1 MGRPKLQTGIKAIEE
16 ERSEDCECTSNRGA
30 LACMVNSEVGAVL
43 AVMRRNVRWGGRYM
57 AGDDQLEHT
66 LVQSLKALR
75 RQIFSWDQNW
85 QSINPAVYLKP
96 FLDVIRSD
104 ETGAPITGVALTSV
118 YKILSLE
125 IFDLNTVNVEEAMHS
140 IVDAVTSCRFEV
152 IDPASEEVVLMKIL
166 QVLLAC
172 MKSKASVVLS
182 NQHVCTIVNTC
193 FRIVHQAGTK
203 GELLQRIARHTMHEL
218 IRCIF
223 AHLPDIECTEGS
235 SLSNGNA
242 AFIKS
247 DALVGE
253 KDYTF
258 VSKKSENGNGS
269 LDPENPP
276 VSVGFATNASGNSV
290 ASLAD
295 DNVIG
300 IGSSN
305 DGASDGHLMTEPYGV
320 PCMVEIFHFLCSLLN
335 FGEHVGMGQR
345 SNTIAFDEDVPLFAL
360 GLINSAIELGGL
372 AIERHAKLLSLIQ
385 DELFR
390 NLMQFG
396 LSMSPLILSMVCSV
410 VLNLYHHLRTELK
423 LQLEA
428 FFSCVILRLAQS
440 RYGASYQQQEVTM
453 EALVDFCRQTS
464 FMSEMYANF
473 DCDITCTNVFE
484 DLANLL
490 SKSAFPVNCPLSA
503 MHILALDGLIA
514 VIQGM
519 AERVGSSQS
528 LEQGIVGDLEEYN
541 PFWTVK
547 CENYSD
553 ASQWVGFVRRRK
565 FIKRRLMIGADHFNR
580 DPKKGLEFLQG
591 THLLPDKLDPQ
602 SVACFF
608 RYTAGLDKNLVGDF
622 LGNHDDFCVQVLH
635 EFART
640 FDFEDMNLDT
650 ALRLFLETF
659 RLPGESQKIQRVLEA
674 FSERYYEQSPHIL
687 ADKDAALLLSYSLI
701 MLNTD
706 QHNVQV
712 KKKMTEEDFI
722 RNNRHINAGK
732 DLPREFLSD
741 LYQSICKNEIR
752 TSPEQGAGF
761 PEMTPSHWIDLM
773 KKSKKTPPY
782 IVCDSQ
788 AFLDHDMFAIMS
800 GPTIAA
806 ISVVFDH
813 AEQEEVFQTCV
824 GGFLAVAKISA
835 SHHLE
840 DVLDDLV
847 VSLCKFTTLLNPV
860 SSVEEPVIAFGD
872 DTKARMATITVFT
885 IANRFGDYIRTGW
898 RNILDCIL
906 RLHKLGLLPARVAS
920 DAADDTEL
928 STDPIH
934 GKPVSST
941 SLTVS
946 HIPPIGTP
954 RRSSGLMGRFSQLLS
969 LDAEEPRSQPTE
981 QQLAAHQRTLQTIQK
996 CHIDSIF
1003 TESKFLQAD
1012 SLLQLA
1018 KALIWAAGRP
1028 QKGGSSSPEDE
1039 DTAVFCLELL
1049 IAITLN
1055 NRDRIVLLWQGVY
1068 EHIASIVQSTVMPCA
1083 LVEKAVFGL
1092 LRICQRLL
1100 PYKENLADELLR
1112 SLQLIL
1118 KLDARVAD
1126 AYCEHITQDVM
1137 RLVKANASHIKSQ
1150 MGWRTIS
1157 SLLSITARHPEASEP
1172 GFEALTFVMAEGAH
1186 LTRANYS
1193 LCLDASRQFAESRVG
1208 LTDRSLRALDL
1219 MADSVTCLVKWAR
1232 EAKEAGED
1240 AGQEIGEM
1248 WLRLV
1253 QGLRKVCLEQREEV
1267 RNHAL
1272 SALQRCLTS
1281 AEGMG
1286 LAPALWL
1293 QCFDLVVFT
1302 MLDDLL
1308 EIAQGHSLK
1317 DYRNMEGTLRL
1328 AVKLLSKVF
1337 LQLLHELSPLPNF
1350 CKLWLGVL
1358 GRMDK
1363 YMKAKIRGKKT
1374 EKLQEEVP
1382 ELLKNML
1389 LVMKAKGV
1397 LVQRSTLGG
1406 DSLWELTWLHVN
1418 GIAPSLHSQ
1427 VFPDQE
1433 TEQEVKVADTQ
1444 SPLHR
1449 STDSSAAVSDGS
1461 PAAGESNAR

>member
-1 MGRPKLQTGIKAIEE
+1 MGRLKLQSGIKSIEE
-16 ERSEDCECTSNRGA
+16 EPEDYETTYSNKA
-30 LACMVNSEVGAVL
+30 TLACMINSEVGAVL
-43 AVMRRNVRWGGRYM
+43 AVMRRNVRWGGQFM
-57 AGDDQLEHT
+57 SGDDQLEHS
-66 LVQSLKALR
+66 LIQSLKSLR
-75 RQIFSWDQNW
+75 KQIFSWQHPW
-85 QSINPAVYLKP
+85 HTINPAIYLQP

-104 ETGAPITGVALTSV
+104 ETGAPITGIALSSV
-118 YKILSLE
+118 YKILTLDV
-125 IFDLNTVNVEEAMHS
+125 IDQNTVNVEEAMHLV
-140 IVDAVTSCRFEV
+140 VDAVTSCRFEV
-152 IDPASEEVVLMKIL
+152 TDPASEEVVLMKIL

-172 MKSKASVVLS
+172 MKSKASVMLS

-193 FRIVHQAGTK
+193 FRIVHQAGSK

-218 IRCIF
+218 VRRIF
-223 AHLPDIECTEGS
+223 LHLLDLDNTEH
-235 SLSNGNA
+235 
-242 AFIKS
+242 
-247 DALVGE
+247 ALVNGVSAIKQE
-253 KDYTF
+253 IGGRDNDYAF
-258 VSKKSENGNGS
+258 GNKQVENGNGS
-269 LDPENPP
+269 SEHDGQLSSANF
-276 VSVGFATNASGNSV
+276 VSNASTGVV
-290 ASLAD
+290 ATMMEE
-295 DNVIG
+295 NTIG
-300 IGSSN
+300 AVT
-305 DGASDGHLMTEPYGV
+305 DAASYDLHLMTEPYGV

-335 FGEHVGMGQR
+335 VSEHMGIGPR

-360 GLINSAIELGGL
+360 GLINSAIELGGP
-372 AIERHAKLLSLIQ
+372 AICRHPRLLSLIQ

-396 LSMSPLILSMVCSV
+396 LSMSPLILSMVCSI

-440 RYGASYQQQEVTM
+440 RYGASYQQQEVSM
-453 EALVDFCRQTS
+453 EALVDFCRQKT
-464 FMSEMYANF
+464 FMVEMYANL
-473 DCDITCTNVFE
+473 DCDITCSNVFE

-519 AERVGSSQS
+519 AERIGNGLVSS
-528 LEQGIVGDLEEYN
+528 EYTPVTLEEYT
-541 PFWTVK
+541 PFWMVK
-547 CENYSD
+547 CDNYSD
-553 ASQWVGFVRRRK
+553 PNHWVQFVRRRK
-565 FIKRRLMIGADHFNR
+565 YIKRRLMIGADHFNR

-622 LGNHDDFCVQVLH
+622 LGNHDEFCVQVLH
-635 EFART
+635 EFAWT
-640 FDFEDMNLDT
+640 FDFQDMNLDT

-674 FSERYYEQSPHIL
+674 FSERYYEQSPQIL
-687 ADKDAALLLSYSLI
+687 ANKDAALLLSYSLI

-722 RNNRHINAGK
+722 RNNRHINGGS
-732 DLPREFLSD
+732 DLPREFLTE
-741 LYQSICKNEIR
+741 LYHSICKNEIR
-752 TSPEQGAGF
+752 TTPEQGAGF
-761 PEMTPSHWIDLM
+761 PEMNPSRWIDLM
-773 KKSKKTPPY
+773 HKSKKTAPF
-782 IVCDSQ
+782 IVADCR
-788 AFLDHDMFAIMS
+788 AYLDHDMFAIMS

-813 AEQEEVFQTCV
+813 AEHEDVYQTCID
-824 GGFLAVAKISA
+824 GFLAVAKISA
-835 SHHLE
+835 CHHLE

-847 VSLCKFTTLLNPV
+847 VSLCRFTTLLNP
-860 SSVEEPVIAFGD
+860 SSAEEPVLAFGD
-872 DTKARMATITVFT
+872 DTKARMATVTVFT
-885 IANRFGDYIRTGW
+885 IANRYGDYIRTGW

-920 DAADDTEL
+920 DAADESEL
-928 STDPIH
+928 SADPSH
-934 GKPVSST
+934 GKPITNSLSSAHMP
-941 SLTVS
+941 SM
-946 HIPPIGTP
+946 GTP

-969 LDAEEPRSQPTE
+969 LDTEEPRSQPTE

-1003 TESKFLQAD
+1003 TESKFLQAE

-1028 QKGGSSSPEDE
+1028 QKGNSSPEDE

-1068 EHIASIVQSTVMPCA
+1068 EHIANIVQSTVMPCA

-1112 SLQLIL
+1112 SLQLVL

-1126 AYCEHITQDVM
+1126 AYCEQITQEVS
-1137 RLVKANASHIKSQ
+1137 RLVKANATHIRSQ
-1150 MGWRTIS
+1150 MGWRTIT
-1157 SLLSITARHPEASEP
+1157 SLLSITARHPEASEA
-1172 GFEALTFVMAEGAH
+1172 GFDALLFIMSEGAH
-1186 LTRANYS
+1186 LVPANYV
-1193 LCLDASRQFAESRVG
+1193 LCVDSSRQFAESRVG
-1208 LTDRSLRALDL
+1208 QAERSVRALDL
-1219 MADSVTCLVKWAR
+1219 MSGSVDCLAGWGR
-1232 EAKEAGED
+1232 EAKEAMGED
-1240 AGQEIGEM
+1240 EASKLSQDIGEM
-1248 WLRLV
+1248 WMRLV
-1253 QGLRKVCLEQREEV
+1253 QGLRKVCLDQREDV

-1272 SALQRCLTS
+1272 LSLQKCLTS
-1281 AEGMG
+1281 VDEIHLPHG
-1286 LAPALWL
+1286 LWL
-1293 QCFDLVVFT
+1293 QCFDMVIFT

-1308 EIAQGHSLK
+1308 EIAQGHSQK
-1317 DYRNMEGTLRL
+1317 DYRNMEGTLIL
-1328 AVKLLSKVF
+1328 AMKLLSKVF
-1337 LQLLHELSPLPNF
+1337 LQLLHDLSQLTTF

-1358 GRMDK
+1358 SRMEK
-1363 YMKAKIRGKKT
+1363 YMKVKVRGKKS
-1374 EKLQEEVP
+1374 EKLQEIVP
-1382 ELLKNML
+1382 ELLKNTL
-1389 LVMKAKGV
+1389 LVMKTRGV
-1397 LVQRSTLGG
+1397 LVQRSALGG

-1418 GIAPSLHSQ
+1418 NIVPSLQSE
-1427 VFPDQE
+1427 VFPDQDL
-1433 TEQEVKVADTQ
+1433 EQSQYKQ
-1444 SPLHR
+1444 SEIGGGL
-1449 STDSSAAVSDGS
+1449 VSDEIGS
-1461 PAAGESNAR
+1461 GSETTASEGTGTGG